1 MFLSGIAKVIKII
14 PLSLM
19 LGFLSDISS
28 ALQIEPGPVTESE
41 AVNGGDDSC
50 VEDLVVDK
58 INSTS
63 EYGPPLLDS
72 NYLVLIKT
80 IT

>member
-50 VEDLVVDK
+50 VEDLVVDQNK
-58 INSTS
+58 LYFRVRSATAGLELFSI
-63 EYGPPLLDS
+63 D
-72 NYLVLIKT
+72 
-80 IT
+80 

>member
-28 ALQIEPGPVTESE
+28 ALQIEPVPVTESA
-41 AVNGGDDSC
+41 AVNGGDNSS
-50 VEDLVVDK
+50 VEDPVAYKNKLYFRGRSTAAGLELV
-58 INSTS
+58 
-63 EYGPPLLDS
+63 
-72 NYLVLIKT
+72 T
-80 IT
+80 ID

>member
-28 ALQIEPGPVTESE
+28 ALQIEPVPVTESE

-58 INSTS
+58 NKLYFRVRSATAGLELFSI
-63 EYGPPLLDS
+63 D
-72 NYLVLIKT
+72 
-80 IT
+80 

>member
-58 INSTS
+58 NKLYFRVRSATAGLELFSI
-63 EYGPPLLDS
+63 D
-72 NYLVLIKT
+72 
-80 IT
+80 